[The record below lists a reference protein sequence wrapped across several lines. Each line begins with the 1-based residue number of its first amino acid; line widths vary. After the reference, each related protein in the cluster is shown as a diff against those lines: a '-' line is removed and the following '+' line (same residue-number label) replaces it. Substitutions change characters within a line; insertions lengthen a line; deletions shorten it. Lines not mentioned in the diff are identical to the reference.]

1 MKKILFVAILLAL
14 VLTACGSKEDVD
26 NPGYSYEYQEACYD
40 IGGFMGRD
48 GCVIQQQVVDAPK
61 SDVISESVAENP
73 VQAPASDCIKRA
85 EELGAPADMVSA
97 ICDALP
103 SGNGVSQ
110 RLPVGTQV
118 AIGSITFDN
127 EDRVWFLQD
136 FTTPAMANYAF
147 SYEGSEQSLFD
158 APFATGTE
166 LGYGKDGTRVPF
178 TICWDVTSEGCIP
191 PADLFPT
198 N

>member
-1 MKKILFVAILLAL
+1 MKKTLFVVIVLAL
-14 VLTACGSKEDVD
+14 SLSACSAKDAGFSED
-26 NPGYSYEYQEACYD
+26 YQDACFD
-40 IGGFMGRD
+40 MKGLMGPN
-48 GCVIQQQVVDAPK
+48 GCVMQIACTD
-61 SDVISESVAENP
+61 SSVQNP
-73 VQAPASDCIKRA
+73 VSAPASDCKARA
-85 EELGAPADMVSA
+85 NELGAPTDLVTA
-97 ICDALP
+97 ICSATP
-103 SGNGVSQ
+103 SGKGVSG
-110 RLPVGTQV
+110 RLPVGTEV

-127 EDRVWFLQD
+127 EDRVWFLEG

-178 TICWDVTSEGCIP
+178 RICWDVTSEGCVP

-198 N
+198 Q